1 MLRSAGVCLL
11 GLALMAAT
19 AWADVQQ
26 IGVLRQQADRVAGQL
41 DTIGGQRQQVRAQAE
56 RLSARI
62 DSLKGRRFEDAPEL
76 QESLRASMGLVQRLV
91 DIERRA
97 AALQARQD
105 SVREQLRLAYD
116 WEIGV
121 LIQKLSRE
129 RDPGLLAQLVV
140 YQDEREA
147 LGARP
152 AEADLHFGAEMV
164 VNPTDGPEEI
174 RQKMELMQGI
184 SARLRAEA
192 IQTAQQLKQLESE
205 ARLRTRARLF
215 TDELALFD
223 EHLPRGRALNRTA
236 ATAGDAVGGE
246 NIKDTPGDRGGAFIG
261 SSGGAGMTPASL
273 ITVRGAEARDLRG
286 GALDHVGGDDGALQI
301 RRLKARIQE
310 INELQAI
317 VAERA
322 ATFRVSLDR
331 LLDGRE

>member
-1 MLRSAGVCLL
+1 
-11 GLALMAAT
+11 MAAT

-41 DTIGGQRQQVRAQAE
+41 DTVDGQRQRVRAEAE

-129 RDPGLLAQLVV
+129 RDPGLLAQLVI

-152 AEADLHFGAEMV
+152 TEADLQFGAEMV

-192 IQTAQQLKQLESE
+192 IQAGQQLRQLEAE

-215 TDELALFD
+215 ADELALFD
-223 EHLPRGRALNRTA
+223 EHLPRGRALSRTA
-236 ATAGDAVGGE
+236 ATPAGDIAGGE
-246 NIKDTPGDRGGAFIG
+246 TIKDTPGDRGGVFVG
-261 SSGGAGMTPASL
+261 PAGNPGMAPVAL
-273 ITVRGAEARDLRG
+273 VTVRGAQVRDLRG
-286 GALDHVGGDDGALQI
+286 SALENVGGDDGALQI

-317 VAERA
+317 VGERA
-322 ATFRVSLDR
+322 ATFRASLDQ